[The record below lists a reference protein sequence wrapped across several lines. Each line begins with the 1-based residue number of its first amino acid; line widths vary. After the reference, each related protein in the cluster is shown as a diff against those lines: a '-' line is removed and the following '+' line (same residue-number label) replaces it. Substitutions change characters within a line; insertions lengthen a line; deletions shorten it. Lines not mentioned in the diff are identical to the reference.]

1 MTVKRMGGRRTLA
14 LFVTLF
20 LLAFSAAGSV
30 GFAAGT
36 KTVVTKAGA
45 SETAVSQTAESA
57 SAAAETTAQVQQSQA
72 KGKHTSFWK
81 ILIAAVCIGILA
93 AVYGVSDMLIRK
105 KKMNDMLTK
114 VRLRKGPL
122 ADMPEDEDRVGEK
135 TRGADEADKKE

>member
-1 MTVKRMGGRRTLA
+1 MRLKRSACHLPLMLG
-14 LFVTLF
+14 

-36 KTVVTKAGA
+36 KAVTKAGA

-57 SAAAETTAQVQQSQA
+57 SAAAETTAQAQQSRA

-81 ILIAAVCIGILA
+81 ILIVAVCIGILA